1 MSVAGPTSVGGT
13 MRVSS
18 IPLLPSAAHVCFN
31 AAGDLLQCGAS
42 SLRFK
47 TNVQPFLGGLNVITR
62 LRPISFN
69 WKEGGLPDIGLGA
82 EDVARVAPSFVF
94 TNSRGE
100 VEGVRYE
107 RLNMLL
113 INAVKE
119 QQKEIEQLRAQV
131 RRLRAESPRSR
142 RRR

>member
-1 MSVAGPTSVGGT
+1 LNCNG
-13 MRVSS
+13 
-18 IPLLPSAAHVCFN
+18 
-31 AAGDLLQCGAS
+31 S

-131 RRLRAESPRSR
+131 RRLRAESRRSR